1 MAGVAV
7 AYYWVSQGGL
17 AYFTADD
24 RANAYIMLDPRWCHT
39 LGATSGLA
47 VVE

>member
-1 MAGVAV
+1 M
-7 AYYWVSQGGL
+7 YYRVSQGGL

-24 RANAYIMLDPRWCHT
+24 RTNAYIMLDPRWCNT
-39 LGATSGLA
+39 LAASSGIM